1 MQEKIERHD
10 VYRIDAGR
18 YIDYIKG
25 QSCGNQRKNMPI
37 GLLTLHLHLPGC
49 SSLKEKRSKIKPV
62 LARLRREFNVASA
75 ELDLQDVWQDALL
88 GCVTV
93 SSDSTQN
100 QRLLQ
105 QVVDFTERSWPDLT
119 LIDHRIEL
127 I

>member
-1 MQEKIERHD
+1 M
-10 VYRIDAGR
+10 
-18 YIDYIKG
+18 
-25 QSCGNQRKNMPI
+25 SI

-49 SSLKEKRSKIKPV
+49 ASLKEKRGKIKPV
-62 LARLRREFNVASA
+62 LSRLHREFNIAAA

-93 SSDSTQN
+93 SSDTVQN

-105 QVVDFTERSWPDLT
+105 QVLDFTEKNWPDLP
-119 LIDHRIEL
+119 IIKHRIEM